1 MKLHP
6 ISLPYRAFSRA
17 LTAASTLF
25 FLGIIAS
32 GTLGLVSAG
41 VTFPLLVL
49 GVLLG
54 GSYEVAYYRRF
65 EYELTA
71 DTFDIRSGV
80 FGRRE
85 REIPLHRI
93 QNVDISQNLVQRA
106 LDIAVLTIETAGG
119 GETEASLQYVGYDE
133 AKRLQRDL
141 RTRTDREREAD
152 TAAGVEGTGTA
163 EDSAPTAE
171 SGAAQPTPATDST
184 VRERSREEQE
194 ELLFAIQPHELVLL
208 SLASVNPGAL
218 VLSVIFFP
226 YIELVDV
233 STLLA
238 FVIPGGAQPDITLV
252 LSKLGALVL
261 GAWIISAGL
270 TLARYYDFQLTR
282 VGDELRYERGLLQR
296 YSGSIPLEKVQ
307 TITVTDNPITR
318 AAGYGTLVVETAG
331 YTAGQSAGTESA
343 VPLAARPRV
352 YRLAQSVET
361 FEEPSFTRPPK
372 RARERYAVRY
382 SLVVGA
388 LTAVLYV
395 TNLVFGGPERWYA
408 ALVLLAVVPV
418 AAHVAWRHRGY
429 QTQDD
434 HVLTRSGFWTRTTK
448 VVPYY
453 RLQTVVRQRTVFQR
467 RRNLANLT
475 ADTAG
480 AFSIRQ
486 RDATAVDIDA
496 DDAARL
502 RDALRERLQESL
514 RERRLRDREERDA
527 RSAGRAHGRD
537 TDGGTGARTADRDD
551 GHVEPSGDGDDGTAN
566 EIPDTEDGT
575 STRDRDEAGGR
586 GSRGA
591 DNDDGT
597 ATRDADE
604 DETSDRSGD
613 DGTEGSRPN

>member
-6 ISLPYRAFSRA
+6 ISLPYRAVSRG
-17 LTAASTLF
+17 LTGGSSLF
-25 FLGIIAS
+25 FLGVIAS
-32 GTLGLVSAG
+32 GTFDLVTAAL
-41 VTFPLLVL
+41 TLPLLVL

-54 GSYEVAYYRRF
+54 GGYEVAYYRRF

-80 FGRRE
+80 FARRE

-93 QNVDISQNLVQRA
+93 QNVDISQNVVQRA
-106 LDIAVLTIETAGG
+106 LDIATLTIETAGG
-119 GETEASLQYVGYDE
+119 GETEASLRYVGYDE
-133 AKRLQRDL
+133 AKRLQREL
-141 RTRTDREREAD
+141 RRGTGREERDRERD
-152 TAAGVEGTGTA
+152 TAGAVEGAG
-163 EDSAPTAE
+163 PTAG
-171 SGAAQPTPATDST
+171 GAAETPSTADST
-184 VRERSREEQE
+184 VRERPPEEREK
-194 ELLFAIQPHELVLL
+194 LLFAIQPHELVLL

-218 VLSVIFFP
+218 VLSVLFFP
-226 YIELVDV
+226 YVELVDV

-252 LSKLGALVL
+252 LSKLAALVV
-261 GAWIISAGL
+261 GAWIFSAGL
-270 TLARYYDFQLTR
+270 TLARYYDFELSR

-307 TITVTDNPITR
+307 TVTVTDNPITR
-318 AAGYGTLVVETAG
+318 AAGYATLVVETAG

-343 VPLAARPRV
+343 IPLAARSRV
-352 YRLAQSVET
+352 YRLAQSVES

-388 LTAVLYV
+388 LTAALYAA
-395 TNLVFGGPERWYA
+395 NLAFGDPDRWYA
-408 ALVLLAVVPV
+408 ALALLALVPV
-418 AAHVAWRHRGY
+418 VAHVTWRHRGY

-434 HVLTRSGFWTRTTK
+434 HVLTRAGFWTRTTK

-467 RRNLANLT
+467 RRDLASLT

-486 RDATAVDIDA
+486 RDATAIDIDA
-496 DDAARL
+496 EDAARL

-514 RERRLRDREERDA
+514 RERRLRSRLKRDTRSEERA
-527 RSAGRAHGRD
+527 PERD
-537 TDGGTGARTADRDD
+537 SDDGDRTADRAADD
-551 GHVEPSGDGDDGTAN
+551 MEPPDADRDHGPADRDGDD
-566 EIPDTEDGT
+566 
-575 STRDRDEAGGR
+575 S
-586 GSRGA
+586 A
-591 DNDDGT
+591 D
-597 ATRDADE
+597 
-604 DETSDRSGD
+604 
-613 DGTEGSRPN
+613 GSRPN

>member
-6 ISLPYRAFSRA
+6 ISLPYRAVSRG
-17 LTAASTLF
+17 LTGGSSLF
-25 FLGIIAS
+25 FLGVIAS
-32 GTLGLVSAG
+32 GTFDM
-41 VTFPLLVL
+41 VTAALTLPLLVL

-54 GSYEVAYYRRF
+54 GGYEVAYYRRF

-93 QNVDISQNLVQRA
+93 QNVDISQNVVQRA
-106 LDIAVLTIETAGG
+106 LDIATLTIETAGG
-119 GETEASLQYVGYDE
+119 GETEASLRYVGYDE

-141 RTRTDREREAD
+141 RRGTEREERD
-152 TAAGVEGTGTA
+152 RDVDIAGDVEGTGT
-163 EDSAPTAE
+163 DGTAGQTAG
-171 SGAAQPTPATDST
+171 GAAEAPPTVDST
-184 VRERSREEQE
+184 VRERPPAEQE
-194 ELLFAIQPHELVLL
+194 ELLFAIRPHELVLL

-218 VLSVIFFP
+218 VLSVLFFP
-226 YIELVDV
+226 YVELVDV

-252 LSKLGALVL
+252 LSKLAALVV

-270 TLARYYDFQLTR
+270 TLARYYDFELAR

-307 TITVTDNPITR
+307 TVTVNDNPITR
-318 AAGYGTLVVETAG
+318 AAGYATLVVETAG

-343 VPLAARPRV
+343 IPLAARPRV
-352 YRLAQSVET
+352 YRLAQSVEA

-388 LTAVLYV
+388 LTAALYAAK
-395 TNLVFGGPERWYA
+395 LAFGGPDRWYA
-408 ALVLLAVVPV
+408 ALALLAVVPV
-418 AAHVAWRHRGY
+418 AAHVTWRHRGY

-434 HVLTRSGFWTRTTK
+434 HVLTRAGFWTRTTK

-453 RLQTVVRQRTVFQR
+453 RLQTVVRRRTVFQR
-467 RRNLANLT
+467 RRDLASLT

-486 RDATAVDIDA
+486 RDATAIDIDA

-514 RERRLRDREERDA
+514 RERRLRSRRERDTRSEERAPERDSDA
-527 RSAGRAHGRD
+527 A
-537 TDGGTGARTADRDD
+537 DGDRTADRDAAED
-551 GHVEPSGDGDDGTAN
+551 TEAPDADRDHGTTDRNGDDG
-566 EIPDTEDGT
+566 
-575 STRDRDEAGGR
+575 
-586 GSRGA
+586 
-591 DNDDGT
+591 
-597 ATRDADE
+597 ADE
-604 DETSDRSGD
+604 
-613 DGTEGSRPN
+613 SRPN